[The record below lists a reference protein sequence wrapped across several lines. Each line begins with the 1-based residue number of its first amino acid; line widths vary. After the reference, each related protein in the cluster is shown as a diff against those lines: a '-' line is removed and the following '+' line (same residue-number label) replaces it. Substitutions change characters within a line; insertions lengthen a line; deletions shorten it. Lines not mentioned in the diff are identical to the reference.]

1 MLIAMSIVIAFPARG
16 YLFSVPSCLIVMPS
30 REIP

>member
-1 MLIAMSIVIAFPARG
+1 MLMTMSTVIAFPGTLNR
-16 YLFSVPSCLIVMPS
+16 LSVPSCLIVMPS